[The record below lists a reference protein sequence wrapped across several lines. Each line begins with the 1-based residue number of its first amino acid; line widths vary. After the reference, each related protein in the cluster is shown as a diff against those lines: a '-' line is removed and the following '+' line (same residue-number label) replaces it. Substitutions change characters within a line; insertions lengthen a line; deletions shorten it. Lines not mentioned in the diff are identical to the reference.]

1 MSEREFRIVHAGGE
15 HVNAPQLVAIAL
27 GCLCVG
33 VAFTHLVTRCSPS
46 SGVRAASFSETSIFG
61 ASDALPDDEDATE
74 LQPQRAS
81 TAAAIAT
88 APATKHRTAPAEG
101 SHGRHPAHHFHTGA
115 VEYVGCESGSAS
127 HGGHAPACP
136 HDRALEASVWRALKL
151 LASCYTTSPDNGH
164 AELHVTVR
172 RNRQLEVTLA
182 APAHGRSLNLRA
194 VSQCAVPRLSKLRS
208 HLNLD
213 RAHIAFRFGLT

>member
-33 VAFTHLVTRCSPS
+33 VAFTHLVTRYS
-46 SGVRAASFSETSIFG
+46 SSAGVRGASFSETTIFG
-61 ASDALPDDEDATE
+61 ASDALPDEDASE

-81 TAAAIAT
+81 TAAAIAA

-101 SHGRHPAHHFHTGA
+101 SHGRHPSHHFHAGA
-115 VEYVGCESGSAS
+115 VEYVGCDSGSAS
-127 HGGHAPACP
+127 HRGHAPACP

-151 LASCYTTSPDNGH
+151 LASCYSAAPDSGH
-164 AELHVTVR
+164 AELHVTVH
-172 RNRQLEVTLA
+172 RNHALEVALA

-208 HLNLD
+208 HLTLD
-213 RAHIAFRFGLT
+213 HAQITFRFGLS

>member
-1 MSEREFRIVHAGGE
+1 MSEREIRIVHAGGE

-27 GCLCVG
+27 GCLFVG
-33 VAFTHLVTRCSPS
+33 VAFTHLVTRYAPGSPLH
-46 SGVRAASFSETSIFG
+46 AADFAETSIFA
-61 ASDALPDDEDATE
+61 ASAAPPDEDTGDAN
-74 LQPQRAS
+74 PRGRS
-81 TAAAIAT
+81 MAAAAVLPGAQAAT
-88 APATKHRTAPAEG
+88 NPHTGG
-101 SHGRHPAHHFHTGA
+101 SHGRHSARHFHAGG
-115 VEYVGCESGSAS
+115 VVYLGCEGVAPGP
-127 HGGHAPACP
+127 HGHAPACP